1 MTRLSSL
8 FLIALLFW
16 SIPLSGSSTTLSE
29 SDIRLYKKCFAA
41 AEKNDWQYARNGCN
55 QAHNKLP
62 LKILQWMDLT
72 RPGPGRP
79 FAEYRRFIAE
89 NPNWPKQDILW
100 AQAERALS
108 SDIPAVEIIAWFG
121 PREPLTAQGGAVL
134 ALALRDL
141 GKDAVPVV
149 RKIWVGRDFDK
160 KLMGSFLA
168 NWGKFLRPEDHAA
181 RMERLLW
188 DEETEEASQMLPLLS
203 NKNIQQIAT
212 ARIAFQR
219 AQPNASALYTSL
231 SAEQRKS
238 PGLRLDAAEYYR
250 RKDQPEKAADLLD
263 PPPAAPLNPT
273 RLWGELDR
281 AVRLALEQKNDKR
294 AYRLAKSH
302 GAKDG
307 LVLAEG
313 EFLAGWIALRRLND
327 AKSAFGHFER
337 LYKGTNSALSRSRGA
352 YWAFLAAKK
361 MGDKEL
367 ATYYRN
373 IAAQY
378 PLTYYGQL
386 AALSIPNPKPFAF
399 PKSLG
404 PDAAY
409 LRAAANNELVQ
420 AVQILGKL
428 GFEKSAKPFLQEL
441 ASKAT
446 KPGEVIFLSQI
457 ARDAGSITSAL
468 YTAKEARKTGIDVA
482 DPLFPVISLPGA
494 KSLRIEPALI
504 LGVVKQESAFDLK
517 AQSNA
522 GALGYMQLLPSTA
535 KGVAKKLK
543 IGFAPD
549 QLTRDG
555 QFNIRLGQEY
565 LGSLVDGF
573 DGSYVL
579 AIAAYNAGPGRV
591 RQWIQ
596 KYGDP
601 HRNGTDV
608 VDWIEMI
615 PFAETRNYVQRVLE
629 NTQIYR
635 ARLNSKN
642 VAILALTKD
651 LRYQEIMNAAQ

>member
-1 MTRLSSL
+1 M
-8 FLIALLFW
+8 
-16 SIPLSGSSTTLSE
+16 PL
-29 SDIRLYKKCFAA
+29 
-41 AEKNDWQYARNGCN
+41 
-55 QAHNKLP
+55 
-62 LKILQWMDLT
+62 
-72 RPGPGRP
+72 
-79 FAEYRRFIAE
+79 
-89 NPNWPKQDILW
+89 
-100 AQAERALS
+100 
-108 SDIPAVEIIAWFG
+108 
-121 PREPLTAQGGAVL
+121 
-134 ALALRDL
+134 
-141 GKDAVPVV
+141 V

-168 NWGKFLRPEDHAA
+168 NWGKFLRSEDHAA

-188 DEETEEASQMLPLLS
+188 IKKQRKLRKCSPSFQTRICNKSLRRELLFNGLNQTHLPFMRPYLP
-203 NKNIQQIAT
+203 NKKNRPALGWMQPNIIEGKINLKKQQI
-212 ARIAFQR
+212 F
-219 AQPNASALYTSL
+219 
-231 SAEQRKS
+231 
-238 PGLRLDAAEYYR
+238 
-250 RKDQPEKAADLLD
+250 LD
-263 PPPAAPLNPT
+263 PPPAPPLNSA
-273 RLWGELDR
+273 RLWSELDR
-281 AVRLALEQKNDKR
+281 AVRLALEQKKDKR
-294 AYRLAKSH
+294 AYRLAKGH

-327 AKSAFGHFER
+327 AKAAFVHFER

-446 KPGEVIFLSQI
+446 KAGEIIFLSQI
-457 ARDAGSITSAL
+457 ARDAGGIVSSL
-468 YTAKEARKTGIDVA
+468 YTAKEARKSGIEVA
-482 DPLFPVISLPGA
+482 EPLFPVISLPGA
-494 KSLRIEPALI
+494 KGLRIEPALI

-517 AQSNA
+517 AQSSA

-543 IGFAPD
+543 VGFAPD

-555 QFNIRLGQEY
+555 QFNIRLGQDY
-565 LGSLVDGF
+565 LGSLIDGF

-642 VAILALTKD
+642 VATLALTKD
-651 LRYQEIMNAAQ
+651 LRYQEVMNAAQ